1 MNIKTVL
8 IKKYKPITPGHRDKV
23 GLKFNFLS
31 KTRSPFLIKPL
42 KRFKYRNSRGNLVN
56 YNRQFG
62 HKRLYRIIDFKR
74 EFSNIPGIIVNF
86 EYDPN
91 RNTNIALIQYENGTY
106 SYILDLEG
114 LQLGDVIGS
123 FKKHNSNLNLGD
135 CSPLKDIPLGT
146 FISNIE
152 NKPNSGAVYL
162 RSAGSYGLLFQKTN
176 KTGKVQFKSGIIKE
190 FSLNCK
196 AVVGKVAGFENK
208 FIKLGKAG
216 INR

>member
-8 IKKYKPITPGHRDKV
+8 IKKYKPITPGYRDKV

-31 KTRSPFLIKPL
+31 RTRSSFLIKPL
-42 KRFKYRNSRGNLVN
+42 KRFKYKNSKGNLVN

-62 HKRLYRIIDFKR
+62 HKKLYRIIDFKR
-74 EFSNIPGIIVNF
+74 EFYNISGIIINF

-91 RNTNIALIQYENGTY
+91 RNTNIALIRYENGTY

-123 FKKHNSNLNLGD
+123 FKKYNSNLNLGD
-135 CSPLKDIPLGT
+135 CLPLRDIPLGT

-162 RSAGSYGLLFQKTN
+162 RAAGNYGLLFQKTN
-176 KTGKVQFKSGIIKE
+176 KIGKVQFKSGVIKE
-190 FSLNCK
+190 FSLDCK